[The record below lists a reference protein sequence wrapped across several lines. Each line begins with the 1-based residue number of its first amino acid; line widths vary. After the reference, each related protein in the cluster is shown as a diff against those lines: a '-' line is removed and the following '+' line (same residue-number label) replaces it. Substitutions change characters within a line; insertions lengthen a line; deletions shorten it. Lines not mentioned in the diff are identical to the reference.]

1 MTRKRSRTKNR
12 MPDWFIRQETGPT
25 VCEICRHE
33 YDRADLTKHHLV
45 PKCRGGTET
54 VLVCRPCH
62 KTIHATFTEKEL
74 ERDFPTVEALVESE
88 ELRTWVRW
96 IRKRKPGKKIRV
108 RARA

>member
-1 MTRKRSRTKNR
+1 MGRAKRNTNR
-12 MPDWFIRQETGPT
+12 MPDWFIHRPDGPPT
-25 VCEICRHE
+25 CEICRHP
-33 YDRADLTKHHLV
+33 YDRRELTRHHLV
-45 PKCRGGTET
+45 PRCKGGTET
-54 VLVCRPCH
+54 VLTCPPCH